1 MSQNRSITDFFK
13 RPALSLTKQD
23 IHSESNSGEALTAAP
38 QSSPLTEPSSSFL
51 ADSDSPQTPD
61 GPASQLKETLLSS
74 GQDTSPKPA
83 PEQSFESSNGTI
95 VGEPSSGLSFNSSQR
110 IVKNGKEVVISSDGE
125 DTDSVASFEE
135 LEDPLLMFLKPK
147 PTAASETTEAEDN
160 TGNSAM
166 ALRSRRLKDTKKSLN
181 HSSKVSVPQY
191 KFSLD
196 DLVTQAVDD
205 NETEATIARLKA
217 VREDESSSKPD
228 TPPSRQLNEG
238 MLTSALGDQDDEL
251 GLQRLLDAVRRTEA
265 LEIEKFWSFFNYEAK
280 ALTALEFPRESI
292 APGTYLA
299 VLREPESRERAF
311 HSGALE
317 FALSRSYLPDELIS
331 WIFHSVPCEPRE
343 SLRHAYCRLLKH
355 ATAERIKYLL
365 RPDDINGLFQ
375 RLGASPKALDIS
387 EPVIPEPAP
396 QNSYSRE
403 TPQHQACLLSVLELL
418 RGAAEL
424 FADDTR
430 EHLLNILFR
439 LALDISLT
447 SNALVCS
454 DLEKTITA
462 VMESIPDD
470 TADNLL
476 HRVCRSAYN
485 TFKDSVFQSRLLKH
499 ILPTSSRIAALRYRL
514 ALAFLTS
521 DPARLT
527 ETPDVMSDLNMII
540 DLLKDRR
547 FNINLYK
554 GKGNPEYDYGE
565 LSAVTALLDIAIDS
579 GWSGLA
585 FPTREA
591 EKEFNADVDRLAD
604 RVKKIFVSIQD
615 SGASHLKRTLA
626 KEALETL
633 HYRIVYS
640 VRSKPPPKKTLLGD
654 FGPEN
659 GRAKLDMMNY
669 VQPKS
674 EEDKKDTQMPIRS
687 HEHPA

>member
-1 MSQNRSITDFFK
+1 MSQNRSITDYFK
-13 RPALSLTKQD
+13 RPAFSLTKQD
-23 IHSESNSGEALTAAP
+23 IHSETNPGEALTAVP

-61 GPASQLKETLLSS
+61 GPTSQLKETLLSS
-74 GQDTSPKPA
+74 AQDTSPKPT
-83 PEQSFESSNGTI
+83 PPQSFQSSNGTI
-95 VGEPSSGLSFNSSQR
+95 VGEPSLGLSFNSSQR

-125 DTDSVASFEE
+125 DTDSIASFEQ
-135 LEDPLLMFLKPK
+135 LEDPLLMLLKPK

-160 TGNSAM
+160 TGDSGM
-166 ALRSRRLKDTKKSLN
+166 ALRSTRPKDKKKSLN

-238 MLTSALGDQDDEL
+238 MLTSALGDKDDEL

-280 ALTALEFPRESI
+280 ALPALEFPRESI

-317 FALSRSYLPDELIS
+317 FALSRAHLPDELIS
-331 WIFHSVPCEPRE
+331 WIFHSVPSEPRE
-343 SLRHAYCRLLKH
+343 SLRHAYCRLFKH
-355 ATAERIKYLL
+355 ATAERIKSLL
-365 RPDDINGLFQ
+365 RPDDINMLFQ

-387 EPVIPEPAP
+387 EAVIPEPAP
-396 QNSYSRE
+396 QNSHSRE

-447 SNALVCS
+447 SNATVCS

-462 VMESIPDD
+462 VMESISDD
-470 TADNLL
+470 TADSLL
-476 HRVCRSAYN
+476 HRVCTSAYN

-499 ILPTSSRIAALRYRL
+499 ILPTSSRIAALRCRL

-540 DLLKDRR
+540 NLLKDQR
-547 FNINLYK
+547 FNIKLYK

-565 LSAVTALLDIAIDS
+565 LSAVTALLNFAIDS
-579 GWSGLA
+579 GWSALA

-591 EKEFNADVDRLAD
+591 EKQFNVDVDRLAD

-640 VRSKPPPKKTLLGD
+640 AISGLKMDAPNL
-654 FGPEN
+654 
-659 GRAKLDMMNY
+659 
-669 VQPKS
+669 
-674 EEDKKDTQMPIRS
+674 I
-687 HEHPA
+687 